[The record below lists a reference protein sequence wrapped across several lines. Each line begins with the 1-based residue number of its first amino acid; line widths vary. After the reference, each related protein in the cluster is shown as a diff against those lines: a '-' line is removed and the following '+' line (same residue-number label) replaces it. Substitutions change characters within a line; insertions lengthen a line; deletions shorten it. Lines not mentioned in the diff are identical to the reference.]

1 MIRTLERS
9 SWSKPKPYNTLERQ
23 KFAGQGLEPKNRD
36 HHSGQ
41 RRGHCLLLE
50 MIFSKDIEQMLT
62 VAIVMALRE

>member
-1 MIRTLERS
+1 
-9 SWSKPKPYNTLERQ
+9 
-23 KFAGQGLEPKNRD
+23 LEPKNRD

>member
-1 MIRTLERS
+1 
-9 SWSKPKPYNTLERQ
+9 
-23 KFAGQGLEPKNRD
+23 LEPKNRD
-36 HHSGQ
+36 HHPGQ